1 MENQGIFTAV
11 FFLRIDRFFFLGK
24 TKNRR
29 PVFAFHP
36 LAGRNNGL
44 ENMSS
49 ISGWIP
55 KIWDIWVCL
64 KMSQPISI
72 QSIPCVSAFPL
83 WKEISAC
90 YDCYVVPIPHFQTHQ
105 DVWELVPNGLDD
117 HVEKNCQACWAKAK
131 AQWNLEDHTISKKD
145 LLTRIIKHWDEA
157 PIIEASQK
165 LLVFNCKRF
174 SHLKSGLS
182 DFPCD
187 FAGELLC
194 NFYNRTMISLL
205 QTVFLPFI
213 WHFQP
218 IKEGK
223 L

>member
-1 MENQGIFTAV
+1 MIFQRGRLNHQPVMDDHMGSCPPGFRENHPQYHSTWRIRGFLQRF

-105 DVWELVPNGLDD
+105 DV
-117 HVEKNCQACWAKAK
+117 
-131 AQWNLEDHTISKKD
+131 
-145 LLTRIIKHWDEA
+145 
-157 PIIEASQK
+157 
-165 LLVFNCKRF
+165 
-174 SHLKSGLS
+174 
-182 DFPCD
+182 
-187 FAGELLC
+187 
-194 NFYNRTMISLL
+194 
-205 QTVFLPFI
+205 
-213 WHFQP
+213 
-218 IKEGK
+218 
-223 L
+223 